1 MYLDFE
7 PLSPNQ
13 RYYILTQ
20 SIIPRPI
27 AWVLSDNGASS
38 EDSYNLA
45 PFSYF
50 NGVCSDPPLI
60 MLSVGHKPNGDKKDT
75 LVNIEERSHFVVH
88 IPHREQAAMVTE
100 SSRSL
105 DHGDSELTHCE
116 LTLTDFE
123 HFSLPRLAECQLA
136 LACERYDI
144 QALGNGPQYMILGQ
158 VKSVY
163 VDDSAASKDVKG
175 RVSIDSQAID
185 PLARLGG
192 SEYRA
197 QGESIHIP
205 RPK

>member
-1 MYLDFE
+1 MYLDFD

-13 RYYILTQ
+13 RYHILTQ

-27 AWVLSDNGASS
+27 AWVLSDNGS
-38 EDSYNLA
+38 EASYNLA

-60 MLSVGHKPNGDKKDT
+60 MLSIGHKPNGDQKDT
-75 LVNIEERSHFVVH
+75 LVNITERSHFVIH
-88 IPHREQAAMVTE
+88 IPHAEQAAMVTE

-105 DHGDSELTHCE
+105 AHGESELAGTD
-116 LTLTDFE
+116 LTLAEFE
-123 HFSLPRLAECQLA
+123 HFSLPRLAECPIA
-136 LACERYDI
+136 MACERYEI
-144 QALGNGPQYMILGQ
+144 QALGNGPQYLILGQ

-163 VDDSAASKDVKG
+163 VDDSVASKDDKG
-175 RVSIDSQAID
+175 RVSINSHAVD

-192 SEYRA
+192 SEYRR